1 MKNNYGEEK
10 QKLGECRICCF
21 VYQQQ
26 NKAFPLFF
34 RSNPFF
40 FMYKQRKK
48 QQKKRKKKEESYK
61 MYGEK
66 QASSALQPF
75 YHLLFL
81 M

>member
-40 FMYKQRKK
+40 LCTSREKNN
-48 QQKKRKKKEESYK
+48 KKKENIIKTIQEN
-61 MYGEK
+61 
-66 QASSALQPF
+66 
-75 YHLLFL
+75 
-81 M
+81 